1 LPIEHFFEMSKTD
14 AERALKIYRAFVK
27 QTEQVVRYLSIARHY
42 DHATRL
48 EIPKIKHAPTS
59 LTGSLEEYLK
69 DPDFDVNR
77 RQYLAQQQ
85 AKKSGKPTN
94 GASKL
99 PAAKATSSGGSAF
112 PEPKPQQQAAAPA
125 RGPAPDLIDF
135 FSSIE
140 QNQQPMAQNQY
151 QQPQFNGQM
160 PQQQTAYQQQPQ
172 SQPQANPFMQQA
184 TGMPMQ
190 QQGFS
195 PQSPSGTNPFLQ
207 MQQQQAL
214 QQQHTQFQPQQQQI
228 QPPNPGQFSGAPQ
241 GYQPH
246 QPRFTTGLTS
256 IPQSNVASFQQQQ
269 QLQQQPQPQPQYTG
283 MTDASSQQSTN
294 PFRQS
299 MLNSTPTASS
309 LSSFTTASNSPM
321 SSQPTGNNPFA
332 RPVSSQQSQQ
342 FGGPS
347 PFAQQPINNSPFG
360 QPNQQQQ
367 PQQQQQQHQQP
378 SPFQPQQ
385 LQQQQQQPN
394 LMAQPTGTNPF
405 ARQDPA
411 QQQQGFSQGLMP
423 TATGATNPFRQS
435 AFVNQNT
442 GMGWQNS
449 AQGTI
454 GGIPTEQVGTVPI
467 FPRPGM

>member
-1 LPIEHFFEMSKTD
+1 MSKVD

-69 DPDFDVNR
+69 DPDFETNR
-77 RQYLAQQQ
+77 RQYLAAQQ
-85 AKKSGKPTN
+85 AKKGGKATN
-94 GASKL
+94 GTSKTPASKAV
-99 PAAKATSSGGSAF
+99 AASSSAF
-112 PEPKPQQQAAAPA
+112 PDPKPQQTATTPA
-125 RGPAPDLIDF
+125 KGPAPDLIDF

-140 QNQQPMAQNQY
+140 QNQTPMAQNTY
-151 QQPQFNGQM
+151 QQPQFNGQI
-160 PQQQTAYQQQPQ
+160 PQQQTAYQQQQ
-172 SQPQANPFMQQA
+172 QPQANPFMNQA

-190 QQGFS
+190 QQQAFS
-195 PQSPSGTNPFLQ
+195 PQVPPGTNPFLQ
-207 MQQQQAL
+207 MQQQQQQAL
-214 QQQHTQFQPQQQQI
+214 QQQNTQFQAQQLQM
-228 QPPNPGQFSGAPQ
+228 QPPNPSPFGGFAPQ
-241 GYQPH
+241 AHQPH

-256 IPQSNVASFQQQQ
+256 IPQSNVASFQQHPQQ
-269 QLQQQPQPQPQYTG
+269 QYHTG

-299 MLNSTPTASS
+299 LLNSTPTANS

-321 SSQPTGNNPFA
+321 SSQPTGNNPFG
-332 RPVSSQQSQQ
+332 RPVSSHQTQQ

-347 PFAQQPINNSPFG
+347 PFTQQPMNNSPFG
-360 QPNQQQQ
+360 QIN
-367 PQQQQQQHQQP
+367 QQQQQQQA
-378 SPFQPQQ
+378 SPFQQQQ
-385 LQQQQQQPN
+385 LQQPQPS

-405 ARQDPA
+405 ATQGAMQP
-411 QQQQGFSQGLMP
+411 QHGFSQAPMMP
-423 TATGATNPFRQS
+423 NATVQTNPFRQS
-435 AFVNQNT
+435 AFINQNT

-454 GGIPTEQVGTVPI
+454 GGIPTEQVGTMPI
-467 FPRPGM
+467 FPRPGMG